1 MTQSYSRK
9 SWSNVAFS
17 PVSAVITAALLIAG
31 LVIVVVGDTLSGLGL
46 VVAGL
51 LTFGFSIV
59 RVVADEN
66 GLTVRF
72 GLLPWARRRI
82 PLHRIAEAGHREVR
96 AVRDFG
102 GWGYRFRPGRTGV
115 ILRSGDALI
124 VELTTSGRE
133 FAVTVDDARTG
144 AAVLNGFVSNP
155 H

>member
-1 MTQSYSRK
+1 
-9 SWSNVAFS
+9 VAFS
-17 PVSAVITAALLIAG
+17 PISAVITAALLIAG
-31 LVIVVVGDTLSGLGL
+31 SVVLAVSDTLSGLGL
-46 VVAGL
+46 VVAAL
-51 LTFGFSIV
+51 LTFGFTIV

-72 GLLPWARRRI
+72 GLLPWVRRRI
-82 PLHRIAEAGHREVR
+82 PLHRIASAGHGQVR

-115 ILRSGDALI
+115 VLRSGDALT

-144 AAVLNGFVSNP
+144 AAVLNGFVANRP
-155 H
+155 